1 MTEDKIRERKHAMIR
16 SKKLHPLV
24 VLADVDVDV
33 VDALGDDDVEPPS
46 ELVDVPEAV
55 LSLET
60 R

>member
-1 MTEDKIRERKHAMIR
+1 MTEDKIRERKHAMMR

-24 VLADVDVDV
+24 VLADVDV